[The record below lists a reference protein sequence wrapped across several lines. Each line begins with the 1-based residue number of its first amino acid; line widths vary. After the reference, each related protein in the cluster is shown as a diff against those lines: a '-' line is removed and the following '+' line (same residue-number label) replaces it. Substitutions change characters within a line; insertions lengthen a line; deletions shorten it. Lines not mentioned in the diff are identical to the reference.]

1 MTTGRRDEWTTIVL
15 VRHAATAWS
24 GRRYA
29 GRGDPP
35 LTAAGRRSA
44 QVLAGRLA
52 ATFPTARRIVTSPS
66 RRAYETAAIVAARM
80 APIVL
85 ETDERWLEADF
96 GDFEGRTFDEIDAR
110 DPDIAARLAA
120 GDVDLDW
127 PGGEAA
133 AALFHRVSEAWAA
146 LLTDKRPTIVVSHAG
161 PIRIALALAIS
172 RRPAE
177 VALPAPA
184 EAVSL
189 EIGRARRTDPAR
201 HAGP

>member
-1 MTTGRRDEWTTIVL
+1 VTTIVL

-44 QVLAGRLA
+44 EALAGRLA
-52 ATFPTARRIVTSPS
+52 AKLPAGTRIVTSPS
-66 RRAYETAAIVAARM
+66 RRAHETAAIIAGRM
-80 APIVL
+80 APAVL

-96 GDFEGRTFDEIDAR
+96 GDLEGLTFVEIDAR
-110 DPDIAARLAA
+110 NPDLATRLAA
-120 GDVDLDW
+120 GDVEIDW
-127 PGGEAA
+127 PAGEAA
-133 AALFHRVSEAWAA
+133 AALHDRVAAAWAE
-146 LLTDKRPTIVVSHAG
+146 LLAEERPTIVVSHAG
-161 PIRIALALAIS
+161 PIRIAVSLATGRS
-172 RRPAE
+172 PKE

-184 EAVSL
+184 EAVVL
-189 EIGRARRTDPAR
+189 EVGPARRTDPAR

>member
-1 MTTGRRDEWTTIVL
+1 MTTIVL

-35 LTAAGRRSA
+35 LTASGRRDA
-44 QVLAGRLA
+44 EVLAARLA
-52 ATFPTARRIVTSPS
+52 SNLPAATRIVTSPS
-66 RRAYETAAIVAARM
+66 RRANETAAIVAARM

-96 GDFEGRTFDEIDAR
+96 GAFEGLTFDEIDAR
-110 DPDIAARLAA
+110 DPSLAARLAA
-120 GDVDLDW
+120 GDVDIDW
-127 PGGEAA
+127 PGGESAM
-133 AALFHRVSEAWAA
+133 ALHHRVSEAWAA
-146 LLTDKRPTIVVSHAG
+146 LLADARPTIVVSHAG
-161 PIRIALALAIS
+161 PIRIALALATDRTPS
-172 RRPAE
+172 E

-184 EAVSL
+184 EAIAL
-189 EIGRARRTDPAR
+189 EMGPARRTDPAR

>member
-1 MTTGRRDEWTTIVL
+1 VTTIVL

-24 GRRYA
+24 GRRYT

-35 LTAAGRRSA
+35 LTAAGRRA
-44 QVLAGRLA
+44 AEALAGRLA
-52 ATFPTARRIVTSPS
+52 ATSPASTRIVTSPS

-85 ETDERWLEADF
+85 ETDGRWLEADF
-96 GDFEGRTFDEIDAR
+96 GDFEGLTCDQIDLR
-110 DPDIAARLAA
+110 DPGLAARLSA
-120 GDVDLDW
+120 GDVDIDW
-127 PGGEAA
+127 PRGEAA
-133 AALFHRVSEAWAA
+133 AALHQRVSEAWAGLQA
-146 LLTDKRPTIVVSHAG
+146 DPRPTIVVSHAG
-161 PIRIALALAIS
+161 PIRIALALATG

-189 EIGRARRTDPAR
+189 EIGAARRTDPAR
-201 HAGP
+201 HAVP